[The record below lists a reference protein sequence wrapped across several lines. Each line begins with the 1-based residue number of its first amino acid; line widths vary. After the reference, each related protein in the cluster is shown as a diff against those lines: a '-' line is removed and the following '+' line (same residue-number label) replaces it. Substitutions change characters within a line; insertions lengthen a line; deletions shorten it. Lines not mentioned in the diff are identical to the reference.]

1 MPQYST
7 HEAKTQLSRLLDLVL
22 AGEEVVIARRS
33 HPIAKLVPFQPT
45 TEFAAQRPVG
55 TPTSEPVELSEDAF
69 APLDEDALKAWGL

>member
-33 HPIAKLVPFQPT
+33 RPIAKLIPFRPT
-45 TEFAAQRPVG
+45 TELVTQRPVG
-55 TPTSEPVELSEDAF
+55 TPTSDPVELAADAL
-69 APLDEDALKAWGL
+69 APLDEHELKAWGL